1 MAGSNGM
8 GPYGTSWASCQPAS
22 SVQRMVTMWS
32 VNTRPKPG
40 FSSMASISAAERG
53 AVLGVRAIVDMA
65 ENYLVQ
71 GPGMR
76 AAEA

>member
-1 MAGSNGM
+1 
-8 GPYGTSWASCQPAS
+8 
-22 SVQRMVTMWS
+22 MWS

-40 FSSMASISAAERG
+40 FSSMAAISSAERG
-53 AVLGVRAIVDMA
+53 AVLGVRAIVVVDMA
-65 ENYLVQ
+65 ENYLVR